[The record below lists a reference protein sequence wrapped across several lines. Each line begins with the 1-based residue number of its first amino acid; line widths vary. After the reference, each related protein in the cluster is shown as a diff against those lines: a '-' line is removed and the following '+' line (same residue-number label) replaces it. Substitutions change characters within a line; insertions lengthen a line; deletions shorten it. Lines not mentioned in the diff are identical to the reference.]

1 MDLPEQEPVQE
12 QVREPEQVQE
22 LPALLSEQ
30 EPPVVQVQDF
40 PAEQEPVWG

>member
-1 MDLPEQEPVQE
+1 MDLRERE
-12 QVREPEQVQE
+12 QVQEQVQE